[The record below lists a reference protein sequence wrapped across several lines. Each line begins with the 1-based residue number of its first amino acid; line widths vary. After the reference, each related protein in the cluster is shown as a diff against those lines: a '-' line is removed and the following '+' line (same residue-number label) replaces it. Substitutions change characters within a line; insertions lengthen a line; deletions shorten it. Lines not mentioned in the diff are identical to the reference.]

1 MEELSDHNYAAWES
15 AAQAEKLCSKFS
27 RHVFT
32 HQEKASPQQNDQKKC
47 GFRNITVVENVRS
60 LSFSDISFNYI
71 LL

>member
-15 AAQAEKLCSKFS
+15 TAQAEKLCSKFS

-32 HQEKASPQQNDQKKC
+32 HQEKASPHQNDQKTVVLE
-47 GFRNITVVENVRS
+47 NIPVVENVRS